1 MKPLQRI
8 LTIKKIYNELVNRG
22 FSWNDFYQYLKY
34 YNSEI
39 RYYENDAWNSL
50 EDYYSSNVSDLTDD
64 LIVAMANEVGGEIIT
79 NDTFDQT
86 IVNADCWRNG
96 YFRIFISHLTE
107 NKESATYLK
116 NYLAKYGIDCFV
128 AHEDIEPSKLWL
140 IEIEKALASMD
151 LLCAILTPNFY
162 QSKWCDQEVGIA
174 LGRAIPTLSIKK
186 GADPHGF
193 IGKYQAI
200 KAKKT
205 ADAVA
210 KDVMETICKMDNAN
224 EKYFSILGKLF
235 TNSKNEEEALDWLK
249 QINKISNFSVEV
261 IDKIASSFGNNLIL
275 NTKEIIGEYN
285 KLAKKF
291 GRTELIY
298 SDPTAIDDDLP
309 F

>member
-8 LTIKKIYNELVNRG
+8 MTTKKIYNELTNRG
-22 FSWNDFYQYLKY
+22 FSWNDFYQYLKC
-34 YNSEI
+34 YNSKI
-39 RYYENDAWNSL
+39 SHYEQDNWNSL
-50 EDYYSSNVSDLTDD
+50 EEYYSAYVSDLTDD
-64 LIVAMANEVGGEIIT
+64 LIAAMANEVSGEIIQ

-86 IVNADCWRNG
+86 VVNADCWRSG

-116 NYLAKYGIDCFV
+116 IQLARYGIDCFV
-128 AHEDIEPSKLWL
+128 AHEDIEPSKLWQT
-140 IEIEKALASMD
+140 EIEKALASMD

-205 ADAVA
+205 AEAVA
-210 KDVMETICKMDNAN
+210 KDVVETICKMDNVN
-224 EKYFSILGKLF
+224 EKYFTILGKLF

-249 QINKISNFSVEV
+249 QMNKISNFSVDV

-275 NTKEIIGEYN
+275 KTKEIVSEYN
-285 KLAKKF
+285 KLARKF
-291 GRTELIY
+291 GRTELKY
-298 SDPTAIDDDLP
+298 SDSTDIVGDLP

>member
-8 LTIKKIYNELVNRG
+8 TTIKNILSELTNRG
-22 FSWNDFYQYLKY
+22 FSWNDVYHYLRY
-34 YNSEI
+34 YNSEVDHYD
-39 RYYENDAWNSL
+39 RYQWDSL
-50 EDYYSSNVSDLTDD
+50 EEYFSRYVSDLDD
-64 LIVAMANEVGGEIIT
+64 EIIVAMANEIGGEIISY
-79 NDTFDQT
+79 DTFNQT
-86 IVNADCWRNG
+86 VVNADCWRSG
-96 YFRIFISHLTE
+96 YYRIFISHLTE

-116 NYLAKYGIDCFV
+116 NALVQYGIDCFV
-128 AHEDIEPSKLWL
+128 AHEDIEPSKLWQT
-140 IEIEKALASMD
+140 EIEKALASMD

-174 LGRAIPTLSIKK
+174 LGRSIPTLSIKK

-210 KDVMETICKMDNAN
+210 KDVFDTICKMENAN
-224 EKYFSILGKLF
+224 QKYFSILSKLF
-235 TNSKNEEEALDWLK
+235 LNSRNENEALEWLK
-249 QINKISNFSVEV
+249 LISRISNFSIDA
-261 IDKIASSFGNNLIL
+261 IDKIASSFGVNPVL
-275 NTKEIIGEYN
+275 NTKAVIFEYN

-291 GRTELIY
+291 GRTELLY
-298 SDPTAIDDDLP
+298 SDPSIVDDDLP

>member
-1 MKPLQRI
+1 MRPLQRI
-8 LTIKKIYNELVNRG
+8 MTTKKIYNELRNRG
-22 FSWNDFYQYLKY
+22 FSWNDFYQYLKC
-34 YNSEI
+34 YNSGI
-39 RYYENDAWNSL
+39 RHYEQDTWDSL
-50 EDYYSSNVSDLTDD
+50 EEYFSAYVSDLTDD
-64 LIVAMANEVGGEIIT
+64 VIAAMANEVSGEIIQ
-79 NDTFDQT
+79 NDT
-86 IVNADCWRNG
+86 
-96 YFRIFISHLTE
+96 SHLTE

-116 NYLAKYGIDCFV
+116 NHLAKYGIDCFV
-128 AHEDIEPSKLWL
+128 AHEDIEPSKLWQT
-140 IEIEKALASMD
+140 EIEKALASMD

-205 ADAVA
+205 AEAVA
-210 KDVMETICKMDNAN
+210 RDVVETICKMDNVN

-235 TNSKNEEEALDWLK
+235 INSKNEEEALDWLK
-249 QINKISNFSVEV
+249 QMNKISNFSVDV

-275 NTKEIIGEYN
+275 NTKEIVSEYN
-285 KLAKKF
+285 KLARKF

-298 SDPTAIDDDLP
+298 SDSTDIVDDLP

>member
-50 EDYYSSNVSDLTDD
+50 EEYYSSNVSDLTDD